1 MTGERSCCYYNKFL
15 WPDRYADCVPM
26 DKALELLKSVKD
38 REIAGD
44 AKNCCIRHRC
54 CIKTMIRLILKRLHE
69 TLSKYYSSVNFS
81 ILHLT
86 VLKTCAITMPCS
98 GERGMREP

>member
-26 DKALELLKSVKD
+26 DKALELLKSVKY

-44 AKNCCIRHRC
+44 AKNCCIRRFRR
-54 CIKTMIRLILKRLHE
+54 IKTMIRLFFEKI
-69 TLSKYYSSVNFS
+69 
-81 ILHLT
+81 
-86 VLKTCAITMPCS
+86 A
-98 GERGMREP
+98 